1 MDSSPWIAFFCRGCR
16 EPIRISRGM
25 AGRPVICPLCRTK
38 VTAPHENQP
47 GAVGILA
54 EREASSGR
62 AILPAGRQSDPSSP
76 EFAPSTLPSPSTRQ
90 PAVPSP
96 EPVPTRAPKAA
107 ATPAA
112 TPAPTDPAASA
123 SMKPPPPA
131 IGSVQTT
138 RSLQEGPA
146 EMPDLAREHLREL
159 RKSKERAGRQ
169 PRKHHRQRDSFDNP
183 ETSASS
189 SGTPRWL
196 LAASG
201 IGIAGLTGAVAWFA
215 WKSLSTP
222 PPSSIAILPD
232 RPAGLE
238 VVPQENYAPELLRT
252 IRQFLTAPDID
263 AALPFL
269 RDRPRVE
276 PAIRRFYSAEQP
288 WKPMSPRTVAPA
300 DVPITPMGRFAVAR
314 IPLEDFS
321 NVLVAAEQ
329 TSDGFRIDWESFAAY
344 GEMPW
349 DDFMAKQ
356 PRQPVVMRV
365 VIRRSQDTISYGNDF
380 PDRTQ
385 WESYQL
391 NDGSGGHILS
401 GYAAKN
407 SPADV
412 LIQQALLVPGSGP
425 RPSLECLAIV
435 KLRYP
440 ENSSNPREVEIAE
453 FIERGWIL
461 RGGHPI
467 TGEPLKDPDP
477 PGN

>member
-47 GAVGILA
+47 GAAGILA

-90 PAVPSP
+90 PAVPSA
-96 EPVPTRAPKAA
+96 EPDP
-107 ATPAA
+107 
-112 TPAPTDPAASA
+112 TPAPRAAASPAAKASPAPASTDPA
-123 SMKPPPPA
+123 KPPPPA
-131 IGSVQTT
+131 IGAVQTT

-159 RKSKERAGRQ
+159 RKAKERAGRQ
-169 PRKHHRQRDSFDNP
+169 PRKHHRQRDSFDDP
-183 ETSASS
+183 ETSSSS

-215 WKSLSTP
+215 WQSLSTP

-329 TSDGFRIDWESFAAY
+329 TGDGFRIDWESFAAY
-344 GEMPW
+344 CEMPW
-349 DDFMAKQ
+349 DDFMTKQ

-425 RPSLECLAIV
+425 RSSLECLAIV

-453 FIERGWIL
+453 FIERGWIF

>member
-1 MDSSPWIAFFCRGCR
+1 MDSNPWIAFFCRGCR

-25 AGRPVICPLCRTK
+25 AGRPVICTLCRTK

-47 GAVGILA
+47 GAAGILA

-62 AILPAGRQSDPSSP
+62 AILPAGRQSDPLSP

-90 PAVPSP
+90 PTASSP
-96 EPVPTRAPKAA
+96 EPVPTPAPRAA
-107 ATPAA
+107 ATPADS
-112 TPAPTDPAASA
+112 DPAGPAA
-123 SMKPPPPA
+123 TKPPPPA

-159 RKSKERAGRQ
+159 RKARERDGRQ
-169 PRKHHRQRDSFDNP
+169 PRKRHRQRDTFDNP
-183 ETSASS
+183 ETSSS
-189 SGTPRWL
+189 SGGTPRWL
-196 LAASG
+196 LTASG

-222 PPSSIAILPD
+222 PPSSIAVLPD

-238 VVPQENYAPELLRT
+238 VVPQETYAPELLRT
-252 IRQFLTAPDID
+252 IRQFLTAPDVD

-288 WKPMSPRTVAPA
+288 WKPMAPRTVAPA

-314 IPLEDFS
+314 ISLEDFS

-344 GEMPW
+344 GEIPW
-349 DDFMAKQ
+349 PDFMAKQ

-365 VIRRSQDTISYGNDF
+365 VIRRSPDTISYGNDF

-391 NDGSGGHILS
+391 NDGSGSHILA
-401 GYAAKN
+401 GYAARN

-440 ENSSNPREVEIAE
+440 ENSSSPREVEIAE

-467 TGEPLKDPDP
+467 TGEPLKDTDP
-477 PGN
+477 PK

>member
-1 MDSSPWIAFFCRGCR
+1 
-16 EPIRISRGM
+16 
-25 AGRPVICPLCRTK
+25 
-38 VTAPHENQP
+38 
-47 GAVGILA
+47 
-54 EREASSGR
+54 
-62 AILPAGRQSDPSSP
+62 
-76 EFAPSTLPSPSTRQ
+76 
-90 PAVPSP
+90 
-96 EPVPTRAPKAA
+96 
-107 ATPAA
+107 
-112 TPAPTDPAASA
+112 
-123 SMKPPPPA
+123 MKPPPPA

-189 SGTPRWL
+189 LGTPRWL

-232 RPAGLE
+232 RPTGLE

>member
-1 MDSSPWIAFFCRGCR
+1 MDSNPWIAFFCRGCR

-25 AGRPVICPLCRTK
+25 AGRPVICTLCRTK

-47 GAVGILA
+47 GAAGILA

-62 AILPAGRQSDPSSP
+62 AILPAGRQSDPLSP

-90 PAVPSP
+90 PTASSP
-96 EPVPTRAPKAA
+96 EPVPTPAPRAA
-107 ATPAA
+107 ATPADS
-112 TPAPTDPAASA
+112 DPAGPAA
-123 SMKPPPPA
+123 TKPPPPA

-159 RKSKERAGRQ
+159 RKARERAGRQ
-169 PRKHHRQRDSFDNP
+169 PRKRHRQRDTFDNP
-183 ETSASS
+183 ETSSS
-189 SGTPRWL
+189 SGGTPRWL
-196 LAASG
+196 LTASG

-222 PPSSIAILPD
+222 PPSSIAVLPD

-238 VVPQENYAPELLRT
+238 VVPQETYAPELLRT
-252 IRQFLTAPDID
+252 IRQFLTAPDVD

-288 WKPMSPRTVAPA
+288 WKPMAPRTVAPA

-314 IPLEDFS
+314 ISLEDFS

-344 GEMPW
+344 GEIPW
-349 DDFMAKQ
+349 PDFMAKQ

-365 VIRRSQDTISYGNDF
+365 VIRRSPDTISYGNDF

-401 GYAAKN
+401 GYAARN

-440 ENSSNPREVEIAE
+440 ENSSSPREVEIAE

-477 PGN
+477 PK

>member
-1 MDSSPWIAFFCRGCR
+1 
-16 EPIRISRGM
+16 
-25 AGRPVICPLCRTK
+25 
-38 VTAPHENQP
+38 
-47 GAVGILA
+47 
-54 EREASSGR
+54 
-62 AILPAGRQSDPSSP
+62 
-76 EFAPSTLPSPSTRQ
+76 
-90 PAVPSP
+90 
-96 EPVPTRAPKAA
+96 
-107 ATPAA
+107 
-112 TPAPTDPAASA
+112 
-123 SMKPPPPA
+123 
-131 IGSVQTT
+131 
-138 RSLQEGPA
+138 
-146 EMPDLAREHLREL
+146 MPDLAREHLREL
-159 RKSKERAGRQ
+159 RKARERAGRQ
-169 PRKHHRQRDSFDNP
+169 PRKRHRQRDTFDNP
-183 ETSASS
+183 ETSSS
-189 SGTPRWL
+189 SGGTPRWL
-196 LAASG
+196 LTASG

-222 PPSSIAILPD
+222 PPSSIAVLPD

-238 VVPQENYAPELLRT
+238 VVPQETYAPELLRT
-252 IRQFLTAPDID
+252 IRQFLTAPDVD

-288 WKPMSPRTVAPA
+288 WKPMAPRTVAPA

-314 IPLEDFS
+314 ISLEDFS

-344 GEMPW
+344 GEIPW
-349 DDFMAKQ
+349 PDFMAKQ

-365 VIRRSQDTISYGNDF
+365 VIRRSPDTISYGNDF

-391 NDGSGGHILS
+391 NDGSGGHILA

-440 ENSSNPREVEIAE
+440 ENSSSPREVEIAE

-467 TGEPLKDPDP
+467 TGEPLKDTDP
-477 PGN
+477 PK

>member
-1 MDSSPWIAFFCRGCR
+1 
-16 EPIRISRGM
+16 
-25 AGRPVICPLCRTK
+25 
-38 VTAPHENQP
+38 
-47 GAVGILA
+47 
-54 EREASSGR
+54 
-62 AILPAGRQSDPSSP
+62 
-76 EFAPSTLPSPSTRQ
+76 
-90 PAVPSP
+90 
-96 EPVPTRAPKAA
+96 
-107 ATPAA
+107 
-112 TPAPTDPAASA
+112 
-123 SMKPPPPA
+123 
-131 IGSVQTT
+131 
-138 RSLQEGPA
+138 
-146 EMPDLAREHLREL
+146 MPDLAREHLREL
-159 RKSKERAGRQ
+159 RKARECAGRQ
-169 PRKHHRQRDSFDNP
+169 PRKRHRQRDTFDNP
-183 ETSASS
+183 ETSSS
-189 SGTPRWL
+189 SGGTPRWL
-196 LAASG
+196 LTASG

-222 PPSSIAILPD
+222 PPSSIAVLPD

-238 VVPQENYAPELLRT
+238 VVPQETYAPELLRT
-252 IRQFLTAPDID
+252 IRQFLTAPDVD

-288 WKPMSPRTVAPA
+288 WKPMAPRTVAPA

-314 IPLEDFS
+314 ISLEDFS

-344 GEMPW
+344 GEIPW
-349 DDFMAKQ
+349 PDFMAKQ

-365 VIRRSQDTISYGNDF
+365 VIRRSPDTISYGNDF

-401 GYAAKN
+401 GYAARN

-440 ENSSNPREVEIAE
+440 ENSSSPREVEIAE

-467 TGEPLKDPDP
+467 TGEPLKDTDP
-477 PGN
+477 PK

>member
-25 AGRPVICPLCRTK
+25 AGCPVICPLCRTK

-47 GAVGILA
+47 GAAGILA

-62 AILPAGRQSDPSSP
+62 AIIPAGRHVDPSSP
-76 EFAPSTLPSPSTRQ
+76 EFAPSTLPSPSSRQ
-90 PAVPSP
+90 PFVPSP
-96 EPVPTRAPKAA
+96 EPVPTLAPRAS
-107 ATPAA
+107 
-112 TPAPTDPAASA
+112 APVAPSDPA
-123 SMKPPPPA
+123 KPAPPA

-159 RKSKERAGRQ
+159 RKAKERAGRQ
-169 PRKHHRQRDSFDNP
+169 PRKHQRQSDTFDNP
-183 ETSASS
+183 ETSSS
-189 SGTPRWL
+189 NAGTPRWL
-196 LAASG
+196 LTASG
-201 IGIAGLTGAVAWFA
+201 MGIAALAAAVAWFA
-215 WKSLSTP
+215 WKSLRTP
-222 PPSSIAILPD
+222 PASSIAVLPA

-238 VVPQENYAPELLRT
+238 VVPQETYAPELLRT

-269 RDRPRVE
+269 RDRARVE
-276 PAIRRFYSAEQP
+276 PAVRGFYSAEQP
-288 WKPMSPRTVAPA
+288 WKPMSLRTVAPA

-329 TSDGFRIDWESFAAY
+329 TSEGFRIDWESFTAY
-344 GEMPW
+344 GDMRW

-407 SPADV
+407 SPTDV

-425 RPSLECLAIV
+425 RTSLECLAIV

-440 ENSSNPREVEIAE
+440 ENSSGPREVEIAE

-467 TGEPLKDPDP
+467 TGAAE
-477 PGN
+477 